1 MNFTSEIEELIYNEY
16 LEIPVSDYHGKTHY
30 FERNIREINQLPFDL
45 SIEIRCA
52 CVIAYFELGLYY
64 KYLNQVD
71 DLIHLVITENIYE
84 LNGKNI
90 FEELLFRKGA
100 SAYNV
105 VDYYKAKYIFSEL
118 IKIDSSNALYQTAF
132 TRCNVDKLRYE
143 GQNFRGITICLLIL
157 AAAVI
162 AFELFS
168 YPTLKITQAPLLKL

>member
-90 FEELLFRKGA
+90 FEELITTYHIYYQEGYKLKETHWFLM
-100 SAYNV
+100 SS
-105 VDYYKAKYIFSEL
+105 DY
-118 IKIDSSNALYQTAF
+118 
-132 TRCNVDKLRYE
+132 DKKLTLQIE
-143 GQNFRGITICLLIL
+143 EGIT
-157 AAAVI
+157 AVGFKNDAEI
-162 AFELFS
+162 SEA
-168 YPTLKITQAPLLKL
+168 LKNTYANIKLVYDTYKER